1 MDLSLESIVQRVTD
15 AATDLS
21 GARFGS
27 FFYNVTG
34 TLGERHTLYA
44 LSGAPRAAFLK
55 VWSTAQYCYV
65 RPDIPRRRHYSLGRH
80 SVRPSLW

>member
-44 LSGAPRAAFLK
+44 LSGAPRAAF
-55 VWSTAQYCYV
+55 
-65 RPDIPRRRHYSLGRH
+65 
-80 SVRPSLW
+80 